1 MSSPEQLVSFS
12 PWPGSA
18 RHVRVAED
26 AAKMAEAGA
35 AVFLA
40 SAMALPPGEEL
51 SVALSGGNTPRA
63 MHEILA
69 SPAMRDAIPWKRVRI
84 FWGDERCVPPDH
96 KDSNFKMARESLLDR
111 VPLDPEKIHRMIG
124 EDGSEKG
131 SRDYEQVL
139 RKHLK
144 RQVNGT
150 PSMDLVYLGMGDD
163 GHTLSLFPGT
173 AAVSEQH
180 ALVTQGYNA
189 LLESPRITFTPR
201 MANAAKLVVFLVGGA
216 GKAGVLKQVIEENDG
231 PIEQYPSRSI
241 RPNPGSLL
249 WILDR
254 GSAAQLS
261 PETIADKR

>member
-1 MSSPEQLVSFS
+1 MSGCDKSLSSFS
-12 PWPGSA
+12 PWPPCE
-18 RHVRVAED
+18 RHVRVADD
-26 AAKMAEAGA
+26 AGKLAEAGA

-51 SVALSGGNTPRA
+51 TVALSGGSTPRA

-96 KDSNFKMARESLLDR
+96 KDSNFKMAKETLLDH

-131 SRDYEQVL
+131 AADYEALV
-139 RKHLK
+139 RKHVK
-144 RQVNGT
+144 RVVNGT
-150 PSMDLVYLGMGDD
+150 PSIDLVYLGMGDD

-173 AAVSEQH
+173 AAVRESH

-189 LLESPRITFTPR
+189 QLKSPRITFTPR
-201 MANAAKLVVFLVGGA
+201 MANAAKLCVFLVGGA
-216 GKAGVLKQVIEENDG
+216 GKAGVLQQVIEENDG
-231 PIEQYPSRSI
+231 PVDQYPSRSI
-241 RPNPGSLL
+241 KPNPGSLL
-249 WILDR
+249 WILDK
-254 GSAAQLS
+254 GSSAKLS
-261 PETIADKR
+261 AKTLGKA

>member
-1 MSSPEQLVSFS
+1 MSTDQQLVSFS
-12 PWPGSA
+12 PWPKSE
-18 RHVRVAED
+18 RHVRVAD
-26 AAKMAEAGA
+26 DGGKMAEAGA

-51 SVALSGGNTPRA
+51 TVALSGGNTPRA
-63 MHEILA
+63 MHEVLA
-69 SPAMRDAIPWKRVRI
+69 SPAMRDAIPWKRIRI
-84 FWGDERCVPPDH
+84 FWGDERCVAPDH
-96 KDSNFKMARESLLDR
+96 KDSNFKMAKESLLDR

-131 SRDYEQVL
+131 AADYEAVV
-139 RKHLK
+139 RKYVK

-150 PSMDLVYLGMGDD
+150 PSLDLVYLGMGDD

-173 AAVSEQH
+173 AAVREQN

-189 LLESPRITFTPR
+189 QLKSPRITFSPR

-231 PIEQYPSRSI
+231 PVDQYPSRSI
-241 RPNPGSLL
+241 KPNPGSLL
-249 WILDR
+249 WVLDK

-261 PETIADKR
+261 AETLAKK